1 MKIILDLTK
10 PIMYKTFEENL
21 EYVVNE
27 LSKDIDFS
35 INSVDQLLIL
45 NALFS
50 ISQVEE
56 NVIPENNKQYYF
68 STLKDAD
75 LYFNDRKVFKTDNQF
90 VINELIIDTNK
101 YNDFAIDAWNLT
113 QRFSDDEVINW
124 DEINAKL

>member
-27 LSKDIDFS
+27 LSKDEDFT
-35 INSVDQLLIL
+35 IYSVDQLLIL

-50 ISQVEE
+50 ISQVQE

-68 STLKDAD
+68 STMTDAD

-101 YNDFAIDAWNLT
+101 YNNFAIDAWNLT
-113 QRFSDDEVINW
+113 QRFSDEDFNMDW
-124 DEINAKL
+124 SEIND